1 MENNIQKL
9 LTGIL
14 AVSVLTASLTGCSV
28 KGTVSSQLSNSS
40 TSQSE
45 SFLTGQ
51 TGQEAYSLEVPEEG
65 WTQVSAGMWAALKD
79 SQVLTSVRIWVVS
92 FEGQTAEQARE
103 SLAADDYQPDGETI
117 QREKDGVISK
127 VSLYESKGD
136 TWGLFYSYPS
146 GEAEQWETEMSAIV
160 ETFQLSSN

>member
-45 SFLTGQ
+45 SFLTSQ
-51 TGQEAYSLEVPEEG
+51 PGQEAYSLEVPEEG
-65 WTQVSAGMWAALKD
+65 WTQVSVGMWAALKD
-79 SQVLTSVRIWVVS
+79 SQVLTSVRTWVVS

-146 GEAEQWETEMSAIV
+146 GEAEQWETELSAIV